1 MLWQKRSLEA
11 ALIVTEVAWLSVV
24 AALLGVFF
32 GLGGSPLP
40 LWALL
45 LLSGVGFLT
54 VRALYS
60 LAFPPVAGGVAAVV
74 AGIGVAYVSVA
85 LVSESG
91 SMDLAWPGALSRGW
105 EAARVPVVSGVL
117 AFVLWWSG
125 ARAGQSDT
133 PANALA
139 RSFNFGIGIVVL
151 GALAESF
158 LPIVLR
164 TDIALFLF
172 FGASLTGFA
181 LSQMSVLA
189 PVQALHTSVWPRAL
203 GTTLGA
209 VLGGSALLALAV
221 GGSLGQTAQAALGA
235 GLALVEAVTRPIFFL
250 FGYVAQITIEL
261 VRALLALFG
270 AGQREV
276 EFNLYT
282 PDYSNAPR
290 GNEWAQ
296 ALPDWLLPL
305 AGWTLGALVAGGIV
319 FVLVRMLVLRP
330 RTTEREPQE
339 EREALASEGTLGD
352 ELSFLID
359 DVLSRLRRRPPAGR
373 PHLDLDAKD
382 PLSLPLGLYY
392 VLLTL
397 GERLGLQRQPWA
409 TPQEFSPVLAGRL
422 PPEEVAVLT
431 AAFVRARYGQIPPDG
446 EEAARLRAAWERI
459 WATTGETKGGGPS

>member
-11 ALIVTEVAWLSVV
+11 ALLMTEVAWLSVI

-54 VRALYS
+54 IRALYS

-74 AGIGVAYVSVA
+74 AGIAVAYLSVA
-85 LVSESG
+85 VVSGGG
-91 SMDLAWPGALSRGW
+91 SLDLAWPGTISRGW
-105 EAARVPVVSGVL
+105 EAARVLVVSGVL

-139 RSFNFGIGIVVL
+139 RSFNFGIGVIVL

-158 LPIVLR
+158 LPISLR
-164 TDIALFLF
+164 TDVALFLF

-203 GTTLGA
+203 GTTLGV
-209 VLGGSALLALAV
+209 VLGGSALLALAA
-221 GGSLGQTAQAALGA
+221 GGSLGQAAQSAFGA
-235 GLALVEAVTRPIFFL
+235 SLTLVEAVTRPIFFL
-250 FGYVAQITIEL
+250 FGYTAQLTIDL
-261 VRALLALFG
+261 VRALLSLFG

-290 GNEWAQ
+290 GSEWVD

-305 AGWTLGALVAGGIV
+305 VGWTLGALVVGGIV
-319 FVLVRMLVLRP
+319 FVLVRMLALRP
-330 RTTEREPQE
+330 RTTEREPEE
-339 EREALASEGTLGD
+339 ERETLPGEGSLGD
-352 ELSFLID
+352 EFSFLID
-359 DVLSRLRRRPPAGR
+359 DVLNRLRRRRPAGQLR
-373 PHLDLDAKD
+373 LELDAKD

-397 GERLGLQRQPWA
+397 GERLGLERRPWE
-409 TPQEFSPVLAGRL
+409 TPQEFSTALAGRL
-422 PPEEVAVLT
+422 PPEEVAALT
-431 AAFVRARYGQIPPDG
+431 AAFVRARYGQLPPDG
-446 EEAARLRAAWERI
+446 EEAARLRAAWDRI
-459 WATTGETKGGGPS
+459 WATAEERKGGGPS